1 MRKPIIAV
9 LLTLSAFA
17 AGAVELYKWVDK
29 DGVHYSDQPGPG
41 AEKIE
46 VQGVPKLGTTPVT
59 EAAPTPAAD
68 ADAFTGYEQ
77 FTVSEPADNGIVRDN
92 SGTGAVAVTVALT
105 PALRVDLGHTVRISI
120 AGQTQGGAATQFSF
134 AGIDRGT
141 HSVSAAVIDQNG
153 STLRTATSTFTLQR
167 TSILQ
172 KKPTPTPTPAPAPAP
187 APAPK
192 PSTP

>member
-17 AGAVELYKWVDK
+17 AGATELYKWVDK
-29 DGVHYSDQPGPG
+29 DGVHYSDQPAPG
-41 AEKIE
+41 AEKITIRSLPTMDS
-46 VQGVPKLGTTPVT
+46 VPVP
-59 EAAPTPAAD
+59 EAPSAPAEAG
-68 ADAFTGYEQ
+68 DAFTGYEG

-92 SGTGAVAVTVALT
+92 SGAGAVSVSVALT
-105 PALRVDLGHTVRISI
+105 PALRVDLGHTVRVSV

-134 AGIDRGT
+134 TGIDRGT
-141 HSVSAAVIDQNG
+141 HSVSATVIDQNG
-153 STLRTATSTFTLQR
+153 STLRTTTSTFTLQR

-172 KKPTPTPTPAPAPAP
+172 KKPNPTP